1 MGTTFRQ
8 CDESVTNSFK
18 SDEKNCFKSFA
29 SENLVLFDSFGL
41 LSFGV
46 ENILSFKEVLKFAG
60 VLNFNKASRDM
71 ILSEDG
77 DAYYRAELKKRLKGR
92 DKSEWDK
99 ITTKITLLRLTKQVI
114 SLKFTH
120 LNKAMSFQ
128 KMGNTMLTILIWLT
142 KSLMN

>member
-46 ENILSFKEVLKFAG
+46 ENILSFKEGLKATDL
-60 VLNFNKASRDM
+60 LNFNSDERGK
-71 ILSEDG
+71 
-77 DAYYRAELKKRLKGR
+77 LKC
-92 DKSEWDK
+92 
-99 ITTKITLLRLTKQVI
+99 
-114 SLKFTH
+114 
-120 LNKAMSFQ
+120 
-128 KMGNTMLTILIWLT
+128 
-142 KSLMN
+142 